1 MTLST
6 HLELGITKISL
17 ILGITILLGSCNA
30 VKNVTQDQ
38 LLLTKNTIEVDGQK
52 VDDFGVFSQL
62 TQRPNTK
69 IPLIG
74 IPAGLHLYNLADQQP
89 DSTFTTWLEKKPK
102 REQRL
107 IRLLSKKQ
115 LTELGNYYIG
125 FNQWLK
131 KSGDAPEIINETKT
145 KKSQERIKQWYAK
158 KGWFNVKV
166 GYDVTKNKRKAS
178 RAEITYNVTL
188 KDPYFVNDIE
198 QKIASPI
205 IDSIIQATKN
215 NTFIKKAT
223 QYAATDFENERERIN
238 VQLRNS
244 GLYNFDR
251 DYINFEADTVNTGNK
266 VNITYIIPQRTIEV
280 NDTTKTVPFKIY
292 KVNDVKIITDYSFAN
307 QGRKFQDS
315 VRYNGYTL
323 FSYDKLK
330 YNPKA
335 ITDAIAILPN
345 NIYRDVDRNL
355 TYNQLSDLKVFK
367 YPNITYAEDP
377 RDLTHQSLVS
387 TIFLTPRK
395 KATLDASFDTFT
407 STIQQVGIGFK
418 GSLFLRN
425 VFKGAEI
432 LQISGNGSLGASKD
446 VADNNSFFN
455 ISEFGV
461 TSKLS
466 IPRVMLPINV
476 DRWIP
481 KYMAPTTNI
490 SLGFNAQNNIGL
502 DRQSLSGIY
511 NYNWR
516 PSKTRTNS
524 FDLFNVQFVR
534 NLNTSNYFN
543 IYTNSYNQA
552 NEIAQ
557 DIENSNPGTIDPS
570 LYSTSQ
576 DNEIQLQIPSGIDT
590 FLNNSAQ
597 GAYPLDQDQTNTLFS
612 VIQREARLT
621 ENNLI
626 FATNFTWTRDTR
638 ENIFDKN
645 FSRLRW
651 KLETAG
657 EILSGISNILGLEK
671 NNNENYETLGV
682 VFSQYAKVEAE
693 FIKHWQVSN
702 DYVLAIRAFGGIA
715 VPYGNSESIPFTR
728 SYFAGGANDNRGWRP
743 YDLGPGSSGSL
754 FEFNEANFK
763 LAFNLEYRFPI
774 LGAFKGALFIDG
786 GNIWNALDNVKEE
799 SLKFSGLEDLKELA
813 LASGLGLRY
822 DFGFFVARLDTGF
835 KIHNPALSESNRWFK
850 ESNFANAVFNIG
862 INYPF

>member
-1 MTLST
+1 MTLSL

-30 VKNVTQDQ
+30 VKNVTKQQ
-38 LLLTKNTIEVDGQK
+38 LLLTKNTIEVDGQR
-52 VDDFGVFSQL
+52 VDDFGVLSQL
-62 TQRPNTK
+62 TQSPNIK

-74 IPAGLHLYNLADQQP
+74 IPVGLHVYNLADQKAE
-89 DSTFTTWLEKKPK
+89 STFTSWVQKKPK

-107 IRLLSKKQ
+107 INLLSKKQ
-115 LTELGNYYIG
+115 LNELGNYYVG

-131 KSGDAPEIINETKT
+131 KSGEAPEIIDLTKT
-145 KKSQERIKQWYAK
+145 KKSQQRIKNWYAK

-166 GYDVTKNKRKAS
+166 DYDITKNGRKNNTAGV
-178 RAEITYNVTL
+178 TYKVTL
-188 KDPYFVNDIE
+188 KEPYFINNIA
-198 QKIASPI
+198 QKIDSPI

-215 NTFIKKAT
+215 NSFIRKSS
-223 QYAATDFENERERIN
+223 QYAATDFENERERIHL
-238 VQLRNS
+238 QLRNS
-244 GLYNFDR
+244 GLYNFNR
-251 DYINFEADTVNTGNK
+251 DYINFEADTVNTGHK
-266 VNITYIIPQRTIEV
+266 VNITYLIPQRSIEV
-280 NDTTKTVPFKIY
+280 NDTTKTVPFKVY
-292 KVNDVKIITDYSFAN
+292 KVSKVRVITDYSFAN
-307 QGRKFQDS
+307 QGRDFQDS
-315 VRYNGYTL
+315 VSYNGYSL
-323 FSYDKLK
+323 FSYDALK
-330 YNPKA
+330 FNPKA

-345 NIYRDVDRNL
+345 KIYTDVDRNL

-367 YPNITYAEDP
+367 YPNITYQEDLSDP
-377 RDLTHQSLVS
+377 SRQSLVS

-395 KATLDASFDTFT
+395 KATLDASFDTYT
-407 STIQQVGIGFK
+407 STIQQLGIGFK

-446 VADNNSFFN
+446 VAENDSFFN

-466 IPRVMLPINV
+466 IPRVLIPINV
-476 DRWIP
+476 DQWIP
-481 KYMAPTTNI
+481 KYMSPTTNI
-490 SLGFNAQNNIGL
+490 SVGFNAQNNIGL

-534 NLNTSNYFN
+534 NLNRSNYFN
-543 IYTNSYNQA
+543 IYSNSYNQA
-552 NEIAQ
+552 NKIAQ
-557 DIENSNPGTIDPS
+557 QIESANPGSIDPA
-570 LYSTSQ
+570 LYSSSQ
-576 DNEIQLQIPSGIDT
+576 NNEIQLEIPSGIDT
-590 FLNNSAQ
+590 FLNNSTQ
-597 GAYPLDQDQTNTLFS
+597 GEYILDQEQTNTLFS
-612 VIQREARLT
+612 VIQREARLK

-626 FATNFTWTRDTR
+626 LATNYTWTSDTR
-638 ENIFDKN
+638 ETIFDKN
-645 FSRLRW
+645 FSRIRW
-651 KLETAG
+651 KVETAG
-657 EILSGISNILGLEK
+657 EILSGISSILGLEK
-671 NNNENYETLGV
+671 NNSENYETLGV
-682 VFSQYAKVEAE
+682 VFSQFAKVETE

-702 DYVLAIRAFGGIA
+702 DFVLALRAFGGIA
-715 VPYGNSESIPFTR
+715 IPYGNSESIPFTR

-774 LGAFKGALFIDG
+774 LGAFKGALFVDG
-786 GNIWNALDNVKEE
+786 GNIWNALDNVKDE
-799 SLKFSGLEDLKELA
+799 SLRFSGLEDLKELA

-835 KIHNPALSESNRWFK
+835 KIHNPALSPENRWFK
-850 ESNFANAVFNIG
+850 QANFANAVFNIG

>member
-1 MTLST
+1 MK
-6 HLELGITKISL
+6 LGATKISL
-17 ILGITILLGSCNA
+17 ILGITTLLWSCNA
-30 VKNVTQDQ
+30 VKNVANGE

-62 TQRPNTK
+62 TQTPNTK

-74 IPAGLHLYNLADQQP
+74 IPVGLHLYNLADQKA
-89 DSTFTTWLEKKPK
+89 DSTFTTWVHKKEK

-107 IRLLSKKQ
+107 INLLSKKQ
-115 LTELGNYYIG
+115 LKELGNYYKG

-131 KSGDAPEIINETKT
+131 KSGDAPELISLAKT
-145 KKSQERIKQWYAK
+145 KKSQERVKQWYAK
-158 KGWFNVKV
+158 KGWFNVEV
-166 GYDVTKNKRKAS
+166 DYAITKNKRKAKT
-178 RAEITYNVTL
+178 AEVTYNVSL
-188 KDPYFVNDIE
+188 KKPYSIHNIE
-198 QKIASPI
+198 KEIASPI
-205 IDSIIQATKN
+205 IDSILEATKD
-215 NTFIKKAT
+215 NTFIKKSS
-223 QYAATDFENERERIN
+223 QYAATDFESERERIN
-238 VQLRNS
+238 LQLRNS

-251 DYINFEADTVNTGNK
+251 EYINFEADTVNTGNK
-266 VNITYIIPQRTIEV
+266 VNIRYIIPQRTIEV
-280 NDTTKTVPFKIY
+280 NDTTKTVPFKVY
-292 KVNDVKIITDYSFAN
+292 KVNQVKIITDYSFAN

-315 VRYNGYTL
+315 VSYNGYSL
-323 FSYDKLK
+323 FSYDALK
-330 YNPKA
+330 FNPKA

-345 NIYRDVDRNL
+345 KMYRDVDRNL

-367 YPNITYAEDP
+367 YPNITYQEDP
-377 RDLTHQSLVS
+377 TDASEQGLIS

-395 KATLDASFDTFT
+395 KATLDASFDAF
-407 STIQQVGIGFK
+407 SSSIQQLGIGFK

-432 LQISGNGSLGASKD
+432 LQLSGNGSLGASKD
-446 VADNNSFFN
+446 VADNNRFFN

-481 KYMAPTTNI
+481 KYMGPTTNI

-502 DRQSLSGIY
+502 DRQNLSGIY

-524 FDLFNVQFVR
+524 FDLFNIQFVR
-534 NLNTSNYFN
+534 NLNKRNYFN
-543 IYTNSYNQA
+543 IYTNSYGQA
-552 NEIAQ
+552 NKIAQ
-557 DIENSNPGTIDPS
+557 DIESSNPGSIDPS
-570 LYSTSQ
+570 LYTSNA
-576 DNEIQLQIPSGIDT
+576 DNEIQLNIPSGIDT
-590 FLNNSAQ
+590 FLSNSAQ
-597 GAYPLDQDQTNTLFS
+597 GVYLLDQEQTNTLFS

-626 FATNFTWTRDTR
+626 LATNYTWTRDTR

-651 KLETAG
+651 KLESAG

-671 NNNENYETLGV
+671 NNTENYETLGV
-682 VFSQYAKVEAE
+682 IFSQYAKVEAE

-702 DYVLAIRAFGGIA
+702 DYVVAFRAFGGIA
-715 VPYGNSESIPFTR
+715 IPYGNSQSIPFTR

-743 YDLGPGSSGSL
+743 YDLGPGSSGGL

-763 LAFNLEYRFPI
+763 LAFNVEYRFPI
-774 LGAFKGALFIDG
+774 IGAFKGALFLDG
-786 GNIWNALDNVKEE
+786 GNIWNALDNVKDE
-799 SLKFSGLEDLKELA
+799 SLRFSGLEDLKELA

-835 KIHNPALSESNRWFK
+835 KIHNPALSIENRWFTQA
-850 ESNFANAVFNIG
+850 NFANAVFNIG